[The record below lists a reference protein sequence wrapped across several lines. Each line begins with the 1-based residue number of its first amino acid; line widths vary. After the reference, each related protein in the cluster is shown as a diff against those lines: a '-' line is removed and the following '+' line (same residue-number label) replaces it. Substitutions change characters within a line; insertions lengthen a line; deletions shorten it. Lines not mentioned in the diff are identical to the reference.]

1 MQNSNYLYKPDDTL
15 IIQLRSNNRGRYIIT
30 QSVINFSDA
39 ITTADVLVHVY
50 FRIVE
55 NGVIAG
61 DWTYI
66 GVADSENN
74 EFNVN
79 FEVPRES
86 VLQVKFIRKGIETE
100 DGVKFVSMNIGST
113 FIVDKKPTP
122 TIDASMFSA
131 INSQP
136 ETKTLEDNFF
146 KKLYFRG
153 IVPNYIKRG
162 ANLSKTEDEDYITL
176 FSTIARFFAII
187 IRFFKRWENISN
199 DEEILKEILRN
210 NGIQFDETKI
220 TLPELQEMTQ
230 NLYNEISKRGTKEI
244 LMKVDDIRP
253 DGSVVSED
261 GEFIRLIRANKSTE
275 ILYETVPRY
284 ELGWCLGKSSPMY
297 RGIPNDCL
305 HLDKMNYSNKT
316 THKFATL
323 ADFNKILKFGNIS
336 IAYDP
341 TIAGV
346 GSVASISGSVES
358 GFGRNSE
365 STDAANYLINVDACM
380 DYEIMFAFKVTN
392 ASGGAITA
400 SIEGFTGDK
409 IKLPD
414 AFIMPNKTTIT
425 GSFFYEE
432 NSHSVP
438 LTKFITNKWYYVRL
452 IIKAYSSESQSSY
465 KLNIGMGNELHF
477 NNAFVKYIL
486 PTIKITGGKIRVCN
500 YHIRPLV
507 RGTNINRI
515 TNEGF
520 ENCFSLG
527 FLRLNKL
534 FHMYLRNK
542 NTTLSKEDVEDFMNH
557 YLLPYNSTNILTF
570 IE

>member
-30 QSVINFSDA
+30 QSVIKFSDA

-55 NGVIAG
+55 NGVIAS

-74 EFNVN
+74 EFNTN

-162 ANLSKTEDEDYITL
+162 ANLSKAEDEDYITL

-187 IRFFKRWENISN
+187 MRFFKRWENISN

-220 TLPELQEMTQ
+220 TLPELQAMTQ

-244 LMKVDDIRP
+244 LMKADDVRP

-284 ELGWCLGKSSPMY
+284 ELGWCLGKSSPIY

-336 IAYDP
+336 IAADS

-346 GSVASISGSVES
+346 GSVALISGSA

-365 STDAANYLINVDACM
+365 SIDAANYLINVDACM

-392 ASGGAITA
+392 ASNGTITA

-432 NSHSVP
+432 NGNSVP
-438 LTKFITNKWYYVRL
+438 LTKFITNEWYYVRL

-486 PTIKITGGKIRVCN
+486 PTIKITGGTIRVCN

-515 TNEGF
+515 TNERF

-542 NTTLSKEDVEDFMNH
+542 NTTLSKEDVEDFINH